1 MRRSDMK
8 SLNLWWSQNP
18 IPGNFGDILS
28 PIILRKLGY
37 NIVRTERSSSRK
49 FMCIGSTV
57 NFIKTDDTVW
67 GTGIMQD
74 SHSIEKNAN
83 YLAVRGPLTGEKV
96 GCETYGDPGL
106 LCSHLWRMES
116 GDKKELGIIP
126 HYVDYKQED
135 TGNHKQ
141 INILNSDP
149 IKVIKDIVE
158 CDSIISSSL
167 HGIVV
172 AHSYGI
178 PAGWWKPSD
187 KLSGDGSKFRD
198 YAESVGI
205 DLMPSKTYNSV
216 KMTLPDPLKIK
227 EVQKNLLSALSDF
240 TR

>member
-1 MRRSDMK
+1 ME
-8 SLNLWWSQNP
+8 SLNLWWSQTP

-28 PIILRKLGY
+28 PVLLRKLGY
-37 NIVRTERSSSRK
+37 NVIKTSRNTSRK
-49 FMCIGSTV
+49 FMCIGSTAK
-57 NFIKTDDTVW
+57 FIKEDDTVW
-67 GTGIMQD
+67 GTGIMQLSD
-74 SHSIEKNAN
+74 SIEKNAN

-106 LCSHLWRMES
+106 LCSHLWKMEAEH
-116 GDKKELGIIP
+116 KKELGIIP

-149 IKVIKDIVE
+149 IEVIKDITE

-167 HGIVV
+167 HGIIV

-205 DLMPSKTYNSV
+205 DLIPSKTYSAV

-227 EVQKNLLSALSDF
+227 EVQKNLLSVLKI
-240 TR
+240 